1 MKLTTLRLIQSTV
14 ILLVALMA
22 VLPMASKSAV
32 ADDGPTK
39 ITVKVTDAGFDPAT
53 ITVTQGASV
62 ELTFLWSQTQNV
74 GDEHIIQLS
83 GYNLASDKIDRNN
96 KSATIKFIA
105 TKSGNFGFSCNIECE
120 VHSSLQ
126 TGTLKVTAGGGGG
139 AAAALTPTKFTVD
152 PAAGIALQGDH
163 VSILGTLTDKDGKP
177 VSKADVTFLI
187 KEQFAGTS
195 GLMEVGTAKT
205 GADGTAQFVYRPT
218 TPDAATMVV
227 HFDGQ
232 GIYDASDASVDLP
245 ASRNFV
251 PTLTTEK
258 EDILTFKFWAKI
270 GFVLVI
276 GGVWST
282 LLFILFQ
289 AFGIS
294 RVKARSL
301 AGVESAEAAGAAAQA
316 DLAGGGGGS

>member
-1 MKLTTLRLIQSTV
+1 MK
-14 ILLVALMA
+14 
-22 VLPMASKSAV
+22 
-32 ADDGPTK
+32 K
-39 ITVKVTDAGFDPAT
+39 I
-53 ITVTQGASV
+53 
-62 ELTFLWSQTQNV
+62 
-74 GDEHIIQLS
+74 
-83 GYNLASDKIDRNN
+83 
-96 KSATIKFIA
+96 
-105 TKSGNFGFSCNIECE
+105 
-120 VHSSLQ
+120 
-126 TGTLKVTAGGGGG
+126 
-139 AAAALTPTKFTVD
+139 
-152 PAAGIALQGDH
+152 
-163 VSILGTLTDKDGKP
+163 SIL
-177 VSKADVTFLI
+177 FLI
-187 KEQFAGTS
+187 VLF
-195 GLMEVGTAKT
+195 GLAAPKGYAQEASQIHGKVLSTLNLPIEGAIVSVTGSEDVKT